1 MDWILHGEAC
11 FYRGFLILRNS
22 YCGIYVCPR
31 GGATVSVGDGMD
43 SNTRVPAVRGSWVPV
58 VLSYHARHSMMLPFM
73 GLALTT
79 FLGAETP
86 WV

>member
-1 MDWILHGEAC
+1 
-11 FYRGFLILRNS
+11 
-22 YCGIYVCPR
+22 
-31 GGATVSVGDGMD
+31 VSVGDGMD
-43 SNTRVPAVRGSWVPV
+43 SNTQVPAVRGSWVPV
-58 VLSYHARHSMMLPFM
+58 ALSYHARHSMMLPFM